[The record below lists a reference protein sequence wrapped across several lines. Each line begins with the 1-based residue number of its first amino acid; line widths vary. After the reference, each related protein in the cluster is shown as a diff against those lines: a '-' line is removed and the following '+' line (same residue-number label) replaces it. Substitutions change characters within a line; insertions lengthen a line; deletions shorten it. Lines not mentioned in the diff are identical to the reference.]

1 MTITYGNIETE
12 LQSTVYNILK
22 NDTTVSSLA
31 KVLDGIPLELTKG
44 RGAYVLVH
52 CPEITS
58 KRMTN
63 NGKFE
68 VIGTILI
75 ECVTASMKESIVR
88 TIVAAVRE
96 ALRTNESVTRNS
108 HAYLFNIEGTNFSK
122 TREGSVNYFNVDIE
136 VSYRMVK
143 L

>member
-1 MTITYGNIETE
+1 LTITYGNIETE

-68 VIGTILI
+68 VIGTIL
-75 ECVTASMKESIVR
+75 
-88 TIVAAVRE
+88 
-96 ALRTNESVTRNS
+96 LRTNESVTCNS